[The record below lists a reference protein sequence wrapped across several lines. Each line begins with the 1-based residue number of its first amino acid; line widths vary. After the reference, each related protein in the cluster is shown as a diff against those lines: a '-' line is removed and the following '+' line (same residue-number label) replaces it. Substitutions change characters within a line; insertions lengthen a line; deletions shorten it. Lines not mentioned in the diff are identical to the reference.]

1 MGTPLRVFW
10 SDRLE
15 ELADRLF
22 AAWEGRA
29 PARPDSATRDGK
41 PLRDPFSRICV
52 VVGDLSTRNW
62 LQRHFLL
69 HRKPGA
75 RRIVNVKPFTVDTT
89 ARGSQAGYLADSLKM
104 MFEELTEEEQRLVKR
119 ARNHRSATV
128 PKNADPVDYKWAT
141 AFEAIIGYYYLAEQE
156 ERLQWFL
163 ERAFAVIG
171 G

>member
-29 PARPDSATRDGK
+29 PARPDSATPDGK
-41 PLRDPFSRICV
+41 SVRDPFFRICV

-69 HRKPGA
+69 HRKPGY
-75 RRIVNVKPFTVDTT
+75 RRILANIDFKP
-89 ARGSQAGYLADSLKM
+89 
-104 MFEELTEEEQRLVKR
+104 
-119 ARNHRSATV
+119 
-128 PKNADPVDYKWAT
+128 
-141 AFEAIIGYYYLAEQE
+141 LAEFVNDWLAAETHGKDGAHRRPATRTTQPC
-156 ERLQWFL
+156 QSDASWP
-163 ERAFAVIG
+163 
-171 G
+171 

>member
-62 LQRHFLL
+62 MQRHFLL
-69 HRKPGA
+69 HRKPGT
-75 RRIVNVKPFTVDTT
+75 RRILANIDFKP
-89 ARGSQAGYLADSLKM
+89 LAE
-104 MFEELTEEEQRLVKR
+104 FVREELG
-119 ARNHRSATV
+119 
-128 PKNADPVDYKWAT
+128 YKTLDEGQAVE
-141 AFEAIIGYYYLAEQE
+141 FEITTGQNGK
-156 ERLQWFL
+156 LQASSV
-163 ERAFAVIG
+163 RKI
-171 G
+171 